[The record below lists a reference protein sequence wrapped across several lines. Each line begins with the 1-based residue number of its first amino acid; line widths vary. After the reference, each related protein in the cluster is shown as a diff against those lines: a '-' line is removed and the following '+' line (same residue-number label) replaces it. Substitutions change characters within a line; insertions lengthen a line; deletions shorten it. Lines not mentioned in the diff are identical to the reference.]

1 MNANKSRGGHSTTV
15 VFRLTTILARGM
27 VAAHHALPSGNDEP
41 SATTTTAATTIRPH
55 AVDMRLSDSA
65 LREACRAGLE
75 GTLTPMLALHHHGC
89 AAELAELAARARA
102 HHRLDSSSLPPQCAC
117 DFDGPLEP
125 PAREVR
131 TKLTALC
138 ERLLEV
144 LVGEAAP
151 LDGRICMR
159 TYPRAAPADGDAD
172 ADADANANA
181 DGSAQQRLGAHCD
194 NTLLTLLWA
203 DGPGLQVLH
212 PGRADGW
219 TPERVMRYGLPTM
232 SDADE
237 IQTLGE
243 EQWATVELPWADGP
257 LLLTLGCAW
266 MSSELTRDHP
276 AQCAVLH
283 RVVLPPGYPRDR
295 HSIPFLVDLAGK

>member
-1 MNANKSRGGHSTTV
+1 
-15 VFRLTTILARGM
+15 M
-27 VAAHHALPSGNDEP
+27 VASHPAVPSGNES
-41 SATTTTAATTIRPH
+41 SATMIAPMAI
-55 AVDMRLSDSA
+55 DMRMSDAA
-65 LREACRAGLE
+65 LREACRGGLE

-89 AAELAELAARARA
+89 STELAELAARARA
-102 HHRLDSSSLPPQCAC
+102 HHRLDGGSLPLQCAC
-117 DFDGPLEP
+117 DFDGPLEA

-131 TKLTALC
+131 AKLTALC

-159 TYPRAAPADGDAD
+159 TYPRAPPPADGDGDCNADAD
-172 ADADANANA
+172 ADADGAT
-181 DGSAQQRLGAHCD
+181 QQRLGAHCD

-237 IQTLGE
+237 IQTLEE
-243 EQWATVELPWADGP
+243 EQWATVELPWDEGP

-266 MSSELTRDHP
+266 TSSELTRDHP
-276 AQCAVLH
+276 ARCAVLH
-283 RVVLPPGYPRDR
+283 RVVIPPGYPHDR
-295 HSIPFLVDLAGK
+295 HSIPFLVDLAGDK